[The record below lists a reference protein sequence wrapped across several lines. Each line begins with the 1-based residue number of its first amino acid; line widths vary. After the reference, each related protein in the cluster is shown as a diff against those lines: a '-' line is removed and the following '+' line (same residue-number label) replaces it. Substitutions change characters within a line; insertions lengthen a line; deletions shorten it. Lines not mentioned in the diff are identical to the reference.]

1 MLDKEPNR
9 KNVYFAWYKQPLEET
24 YPATKSIYGAYLFFF
39 IHLQLDGV
47 GNRKTH
53 FKKNVYIYIYIYI

>member
-47 GNRKTH
+47 GN
-53 FKKNVYIYIYIYI
+53 I